1 MVMKEKSKDNIS
13 VRLFFTVVSCGFAS
27 SGELQFKDGSAEL
40 QFMFVTVSYSSFVTV
55 SYSSFVTV
63 RYSSFVM
70 VSYSSFVTVSYCNF
84 VTVSYRKL

>member
-27 SGELQFKDGSAEL
+27 SGELQFKMVVVSYSLKMVAVSYSL
-40 QFMFVTVSYSSFVTV
+40 KMVVVSYSFMFVT
-55 SYSSFVTV
+55 
-63 RYSSFVM
+63 